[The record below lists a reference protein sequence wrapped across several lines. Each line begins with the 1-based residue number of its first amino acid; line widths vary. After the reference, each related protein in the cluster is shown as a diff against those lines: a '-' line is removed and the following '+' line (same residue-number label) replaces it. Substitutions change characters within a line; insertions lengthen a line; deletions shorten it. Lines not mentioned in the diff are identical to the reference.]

1 MGSAIF
7 IPTAQAV
14 FQNELLKA
22 LKVFVPQ
29 INPLEVLAAGANAQ
43 GVHSFPP
50 NMISGILQSYVR
62 ALKYTFAV
70 GVPLAGVALLVS
82 PFMPWF
88 KYHNESQKKDSSEA
102 EKAEKPEK
110 PSLEGAGEEKSSMNE
125 QTEVKRLSSGDREEQ
140 EQSGQAE

>member
-22 LKVFVPQ
+22 LKAFVPQ
-29 INPLEVLAAGANAQ
+29 LDPLEVLAAGANKE
-43 GVHSFPP
+43 GVHSFPQD
-50 NMISGILQSYVR
+50 MIPGILQSYVR

-70 GVPLAGVALLVS
+70 GVPLAGVALLVA

-88 KYHNESQKKDSSEA
+88 KYHNESQKKKDSSER
-102 EKAEKPEK
+102 EKVEENEDATVET
-110 PSLEGAGEEKSSMNE
+110 EGAKPITTKE
-125 QTEVKRLSSGDREEQ
+125 
-140 EQSGQAE
+140 